1 MAGSPV
7 GIHQATP
14 AELQERLAAER
25 QGIPFLVYRDADRT
39 QRIVGLRGGRE
50 PNTLG
55 RSPECD
61 VSLEWDQ
68 EVSRLHAELAR
79 VGDQWVLVDD
89 GLSSNG
95 TFLGDERISG
105 RRRLAD
111 GDVFRVG
118 ATTIAFRNPTGRGS
132 ETTRAQQPGTT
143 VSVTP
148 AQRRVLIA
156 LCRPFAGAGFATLP
170 SNSEIAEE
178 LFLSAETVKS
188 HLHALFQAFGLDDV
202 PPQQKR
208 AQLAAAALERGVV
221 TLPDITA
228 VT

>member
-1 MAGSPV
+1 MVAGSPV

-14 AELQERLAAER
+14 AELRERLAAER
-25 QGIPFLVYRDADRT
+25 QGVPFLVYRGEEGR
-39 QRIVGLRGGRE
+39 QHIVGLAPGGA
-50 PNTLG
+50 PTTLG

-61 VSLEWDQ
+61 VSLAWDR
-68 EVSRLHAELAR
+68 EVSRLHAELAH

-118 ATTIAFRNPTGRGS
+118 ATPIAFRNPTGRGS
-132 ETTRAQQPGTT
+132 GTTRAQQPATA
-143 VSVTP
+143 VSITP

-156 LCRPFAGAGFATLP
+156 LCRPYKGASSYATP
-170 SNSEIAEE
+170 ATNQQIAEE
-178 LFLSAETVKS
+178 LFLSVAAVKS
-188 HLHALFQAFGLDDV
+188 HLRSLTRAFGIDDL
-202 PPQQKR
+202 PQQEKR
-208 AQLAAAALERGVV
+208 QRLVAMALQLGVV
-221 TLPDITA
+221 RERDL
-228 VT
+228 

>member
-1 MAGSPV
+1 VAGSPV

-14 AELQERLAAER
+14 AELRERLAAER
-25 QGIPFLVYRDADRT
+25 RGVPFLVYRDEDGA
-39 QRIVGLRGGRE
+39 QRIVGLRAGRE
-50 PNTLG
+50 PTTLG

-61 VSLEWDQ
+61 INLEWDQ
-68 EVSRLHAELAR
+68 EVSRLHAELAN

-111 GDVFRVG
+111 RDVFRLG
-118 ATTIAFRNPTGRGS
+118 ATAIVFRNPTGRGS
-132 ETTRAQQPGTT
+132 GTTRAQEPAGA

-156 LCRPFAGAGFATLP
+156 LCRPYKGGANFATP
-170 SNSEIAEE
+170 ATNPQIAEE
-178 LFLSAETVKS
+178 LFLSVAAVKS
-188 HLHALFQAFGLDDV
+188 HLRSLSRAFGVDDL
-202 PPQQKR
+202 PQQEKR
-208 AQLAAAALERGVV
+208 QKLVAMALQLGVV
-221 TLPDITA
+221 KERDL
-228 VT
+228 

>member
-1 MAGSPV
+1 VAGSPV

-79 VGDQWVLVDD
+79 VRDQWVLVDD

-118 ATTIAFRNPTGRGS
+118 GTTIAFRNPTGRGS
-132 ETTRAQQPGTT
+132 GTTRAQQPGTT

-156 LCRPFAGAGFATLP
+156 LCRPYKGRPHFATP
-170 SNSEIAEE
+170 ATNPQIAEE
-178 LFLSAETVKS
+178 LFLSVAAVKS
-188 HLHALFQAFGLDDV
+188 HLRSLTRAFGIDDL
-202 PPQQKR
+202 PQQEKR
-208 AQLAAAALERGVV
+208 QKLVAMALQLGVV
-221 TLPDITA
+221 REKDL
-228 VT
+228 

>member
-156 LCRPFAGAGFATLP
+156 LCRPYKGGPNFATP
-170 SNSEIAEE
+170 ATNPQIAEE
-178 LFLSAETVKS
+178 LFLSVAAVKS
-188 HLHALFQAFGLDDV
+188 HLRSLTRAFGIDDL
-202 PPQQKR
+202 PQQEKR
-208 AQLAAAALERGVV
+208 QKLVAMALQLGVV
-221 TLPDITA
+221 REKDL
-228 VT
+228 

>member
-1 MAGSPV
+1 VEGSPV

-14 AELQERLAAER
+14 AELRERIAAER
-25 QGIPFLVYRDADRT
+25 QGAPFLVYRDEAGE
-39 QRIVGLRGGRE
+39 QRIVGLVPGGAALS
-50 PNTLG
+50 LG

-68 EVSRLHAELAR
+68 EVSRLHAELAQ

-111 GDVFRVG
+111 GDVFRIG
-118 ATTIAFRNPTGRGS
+118 ATTIVFRNPVARGS
-132 ETTRAQQPGTT
+132 GTTRARQPATA

-156 LCRPFAGAGFATLP
+156 LCRPYKGGAGFATP
-170 SNSEIAEE
+170 ATNPQIAEE
-178 LFLSAETVKS
+178 LYLSVAAVKS
-188 HLHALFQAFGLDDV
+188 HLRSLTRAFGIDDL
-202 PPQQKR
+202 PQQEKR
-208 AQLAAAALERGVV
+208 QKLVAMALQLGVV
-221 TLPDITA
+221 RERDL
-228 VT
+228 